1 MKNILSASANTIS
14 IVQLIAGIVS
24 IIGLFYVDLT
34 FVNILIAILS
44 FYVYSILGISIT
56 LHRYYTHKSFEFAH
70 PLLKWLFTL
79 FAILAGR
86 GSPLG
91 WTYVHRLHHKF
102 ADTDNDPHSPTLL
115 GFKLFGFKHIED
127 HSGEMKI
134 FLVKDLMNEEQIFIN
149 KYYYGIILLFLLMI
163 SLIDIQLIYF
173 VWILP
178 VMIVQMSQN
187 SFNYFAHMH
196 GYRNHE
202 TKDDSTNNVFLWPL
216 IMGDAWHNN
225 HHKNQKSFDT
235 KEKWWEFDPAAQ
247 LIRIIKK

>member
-1 MKNILSASANTIS
+1 MKNYLAASANTIT
-14 IVQLIAGIVS
+14 IVQIIAGLLS
-24 IIGLFYVDLT
+24 IGGLFVVDLT
-34 FVNILIAILS
+34 VTNLSISILS

-56 LHRYYTHKSFEFAH
+56 LHRYYTHKSFEFVN
-70 PLLKWLFTL
+70 PLIKWVFTL
-79 FAILAGR
+79 FAVLSGR

-102 ADTDNDPHSPTLL
+102 ADTDADPHSPHIL
-115 GFKLFGFKHIED
+115 GFKIFGFKHIED

-134 FLVKDLMNEEQIFIN
+134 FLVKDLMTKEQIFIN
-149 KYYYGIILLFLLMI
+149 KYYFGIILACLSLLA
-163 SLIDIQLIYF
+163 LIDIQMVYF

-178 VMIVQMSQN
+178 VMLVQLSQN

-202 TKDDSTNNVFLWPL
+202 TKDDSTNNILLWPL

-225 HHKNQKSFDT
+225 HHKNQRSFDT
-235 KEKWWEFDPAAQ
+235 KEKWWELDPAAQ